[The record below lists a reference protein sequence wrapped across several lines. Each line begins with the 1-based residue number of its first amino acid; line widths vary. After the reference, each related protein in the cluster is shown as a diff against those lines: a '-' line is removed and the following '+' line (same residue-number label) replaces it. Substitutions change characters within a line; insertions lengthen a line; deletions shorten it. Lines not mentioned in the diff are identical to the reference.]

1 MTDNERDFE
10 DFICDVK
17 FDDAPDHG
25 HRDRLEHGLRS
36 ALARQAHPESQ
47 LLGIRRIIMKSR
59 IAKLAT
65 AAMVILA
72 FVLSITIL
80 NRSASP
86 AWAIEQSIEAVSQYG
101 AIFVEGSQSE
111 RTWRKDGSSELKPSK
126 SWAVANEDQ
135 TTVKKYRAEVDGVPI
150 ITTNGQKTWRY
161 DLQTNSVHVEN
172 RPYVASECWFG
183 SQLLDQLKVFHD
195 SGVITRWEVTYG
207 KDPVTAKSRAFLAI
221 AWLDERYNGPRSLW
235 LEFDM
240 ESKLLVSLKQW
251 ENASWDGPAT
261 LLGEKI
267 TYYENLPDD
276 LFEFEIPAG
285 ATVIEE

>member
-1 MTDNERDFE
+1 MTDNERYFE

-17 FDDAPDHG
+17 FDDAADHG

-36 ALARQAHPESQ
+36 ALARQARPKDQS
-47 LLGIRRIIMKSR
+47 LGIRRVIMKSR
-59 IAKLAT
+59 ITKLAG
-65 AAMVILA
+65 AAIVILA
-72 FVLSITIL
+72 FVLSTTIL
-80 NRSASP
+80 NRSVSP
-86 AWAIEQSIEAVSQYG
+86 AWAIEQSIEAVSQYR
-101 AIFVEGSQSE
+101 AILIEGSQSE

-135 TTVKKYRAEVDGVPI
+135 TMIKKYRAEVDGVPI

-161 DLQTNSVHVEN
+161 DLQTNTVHVEN

-183 SQLLDQLKVFHD
+183 SRLLDQLKVFHD

-207 KDPVTAKSRAFLAI
+207 KDPVTAKSRVFLAI
-221 AWLDERYNGPRSLW
+221 AWLDKRYNGPRSLR

-251 ENASWDGPAT
+251 ENANWDGPAT

-276 LFEFEIPAG
+276 LFEFEIPEG